1 MTSRLPARV
10 ALLLTLPPLL
20 WAGNAVVGRAL
31 VGSVPPLTLNAMRWA
46 LAFVLLLPLG
56 WRALGRPREILD
68 RWRYLVVLGGL
79 GVGSYNALQ
88 YMAVRTSTPINVTLI
103 TASMPLWML
112 GVGFLFFRER
122 AGGRQLAGAALSLA
136 GVALVLSQGH
146 PSTLLALQLVPGDLL
161 MLLAA
166 ALWAGYSWLLAR
178 PPASMQ
184 GEARPAWNWA
194 EHLLVQVVFGGVWAA
209 LFALVEH
216 LFFAPAPIVWS
227 PMLWFGW
234 VYVALGASI
243 VAYWLWGVGVAA
255 IGPSTSASFVNLTP
269 LFAAVLSAALLSE
282 PPRWFH
288 AVAFLLIAGGIVVTS
303 LPRRQNVPG

>member
-1 MTSRLPARV
+1 MTHRLTARI
-10 ALLLTLPPLL
+10 ALVLTIPPLL
-20 WAGNAVVGRAL
+20 WAGNAVIGRAL
-31 VGSVPPLTLNAMRWA
+31 VGTVPPLTLNAMRWA

-56 WRALGRPREILD
+56 WRALSRPREILD
-68 RWRYLVVLGGL
+68 RWAYLVVLGAL

-122 AGGRQLAGAALSLA
+122 AGGRQLAGAVLSLL
-136 GVALVLSQGH
+136 GVGLVLSHGH
-146 PSTLLALQLVPGDLL
+146 PSALLELRLVPGDLL

-166 ALWAGYSWLLAR
+166 ALWAGYSWMLAR
-178 PPASMQ
+178 PPASML
-184 GEARPAWNWA
+184 GETRPKWNWA
-194 EHLLVQVVFGGVWAA
+194 EFLLVQVMFGGAWAF
-209 LFALVEH
+209 LFALVEQA
-216 LFFAPAPIVWS
+216 FFSPQPIVWS

-234 VYVALGASI
+234 AYVALGASI

-255 IGPSTSASFVNLTP
+255 IGPSTGAFFVNLTP
-269 LFAAVLSAALLSE
+269 LFAAMLSAAVLSE

-288 AVAFLLIAGGIVVTS
+288 GVAFLLIAGGIVVTS
-303 LPRRQNVPG
+303 WPKKTS